1 MSCRAL
7 RIRVVRLLSQVQ
19 VSHLQDRR
27 GPVHGAGHE
36 HEEPADQGGGL
47 HQVQGGQAQP
57 GGLEAAAGLV
67 AHQVQQQD
75 GQHEAE
81 EGAQPQL
88 GLRPQPGVNWFGEG
102 ADGGLYMRVERDA

>member
-1 MSCRAL
+1 M
-7 RIRVVRLLSQVQ
+7 
-19 VSHLQDRR
+19 
-27 GPVHGAGHE
+27 GHE
-36 HEEPADQGGGL
+36 DEEPAHQGSGL

-75 GQHEAE
+75 GQHKAE

-88 GLRPQPGVNWFGEG
+88 GLRSPQQASVAGTCAQTAKGQGPE
-102 ADGGLYMRVERDA
+102 